1 MLSCLLARH
10 TKGKGVT
17 AGFVPLFCFFPTVTS
32 ISMQCSPDYVVHLTT
47 IPYHK
52 TLVLPR
58 PLSALKN
65 TSAVGFTFIKP
76 KQEKCQKQCQDCYLG
91 EEERQSHLLGQ
102 VTAPL
107 THMPPP
113 CPPGAPPP
121 VPRLLTSPVQTPMA
135 NTIIHFTASYL
146 RPFCSHRERQTQVLI
161 WFCQQQGSSTSW
173 LTSLRLNFT
182 ETASLVVVSV

>member
-32 ISMQCSPDYVVHLTT
+32 ISMQCSPDYVFHLTT

-102 VTAPL
+102 MTAPL

-121 VPRLLTSPVQTPMA
+121 PPCPACSPAQCRLQWRTP
-135 NTIIHFTASYL
+135 
-146 RPFCSHRERQTQVLI
+146 
-161 WFCQQQGSSTSW
+161 SSTSP
-173 LTSLRLNFT
+173 LHTCGLSVHTGKDRLRFLYGF
-182 ETASLVVVSV
+182 VSSREVAHPG